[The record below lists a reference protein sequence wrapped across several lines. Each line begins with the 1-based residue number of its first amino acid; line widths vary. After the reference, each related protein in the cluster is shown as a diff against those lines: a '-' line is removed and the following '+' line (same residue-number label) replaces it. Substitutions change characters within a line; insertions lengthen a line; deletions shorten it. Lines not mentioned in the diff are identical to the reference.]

1 MKNSE
6 IDDFKNRFA
15 ELEEQD
21 DNMDINEYE
30 EKILQ
35 LEKEITEAAEFAR
48 GVQINSLKKLSQQ
61 IVSLKKE
68 KDFYDEDG
76 ERSMMFPDGED
87 DD

>member
-1 MKNSE
+1 MKKSE
-6 IDDFKNRFA
+6 IDEFKNRFT
-15 ELEEQD
+15 ELQEQD
-21 DNMDINEYE
+21 DEMEINEYE
-30 EKILQ
+30 EKVLQ

-48 GVQINSLKKLSQQ
+48 GVQINSLKQLLRQ